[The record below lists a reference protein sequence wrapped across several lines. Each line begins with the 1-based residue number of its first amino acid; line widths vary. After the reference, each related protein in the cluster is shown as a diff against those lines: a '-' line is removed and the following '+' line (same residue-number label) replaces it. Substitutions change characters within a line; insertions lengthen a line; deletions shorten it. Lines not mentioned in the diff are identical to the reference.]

1 MYILFLLKYKYIVV
15 CKYVVINDIGML
27 IENRLQIREKV
38 IKEQIEYFL
47 EFIMFLVIMI
57 DLLFGICLYKI
68 FLGIILNVFKII
80 LNSVWIRIVLL
91 YMKFCEEVE
100 F

>member
-1 MYILFLLKYKYIVV
+1 
-15 CKYVVINDIGML
+15 
-27 IENRLQIREKV
+27 
-38 IKEQIEYFL
+38 
-47 EFIMFLVIMI
+47 MFLVIMI

-100 F
+100 FWNVFFERLYMRILEVVELGIRKLMRGFDNFIVDGS